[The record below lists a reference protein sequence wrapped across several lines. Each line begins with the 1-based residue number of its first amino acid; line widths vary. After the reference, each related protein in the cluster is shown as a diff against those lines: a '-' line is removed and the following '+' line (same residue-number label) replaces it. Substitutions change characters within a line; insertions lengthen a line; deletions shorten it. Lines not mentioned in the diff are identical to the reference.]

1 MVNCS
6 AQFLTS
12 QNNCNNAAT
21 WNSITRSGAESWHH
35 LGCLEFYNPAGC
47 KLGNVL
53 GYCFPVI
60 IFMTWPFF
68 FYSGVV
74 RCGDLSGCG
83 LRMAGSRS
91 TAGRREWRCTRD
103 RSAARPAGNETGS
116 PGEHITIKHT
126 RGKTDSFTV
135 KIWINLH
142 CVFSFSFS

>member
-12 QNNCNNAAT
+12 QNKCNNAAT
-21 WNSITRSGAESWHH
+21 WNSITRSGAESCWHH
-35 LGCLEFYNPAGC
+35 IGCLEFYNLEGC
-47 KLGNVL
+47 IECPGIV
-53 GYCFPVI
+53 FPCHY
-60 IFMTWPFF
+60 FYDLALF
-68 FYSGVV
+68 FYSGVL

-103 RSAARPAGNETGS
+103 RSGARPAGNETGS

-126 RGKTDSFTV
+126 RGKNEFT
-135 KIWINLH
+135 INILIELH
-142 CVFSFSFS
+142 CAFSFSFS